1 MAAALD
7 NAAARPFEASF
18 GVVGLGV
25 MGSMLALNMC
35 EHTGEKIAGY
45 ELDAAK
51 GAAAKAKAEAEG
63 FGGVFEAFSDVAAF
77 VGALK
82 APRRIVLLVPAGK
95 PVDACLA
102 SLRPLL
108 SPGDCVMD
116 GGNEWFENT
125 ERRAAAYA
133 EAGIH
138 YLGCGVSGGAEG
150 ARRGPSLMVGGPEA
164 AWALMKPTLEKICA
178 TGPGG
183 APCLGYFGAGGA
195 GNYVKMVHNGIEYG
209 DMQLIGEAFALL
221 TSTSSFLVEITGGI
235 LKKLDGDGAPLV
247 DKVLDSCGSKGTG
260 KWTVKEAAEQ
270 GVPAGTI
277 AAALEARYLSS
288 LKATRGALAA
298 AAKPAAPAPARAL
311 AAATLENAL
320 LCAKICSYAQ
330 GLALLAAASES
341 HGWAVNVPD
350 VLACWQGGCI
360 IRAALL
366 VDFRAAFE
374 ASPGLEN
381 LLLAPPIAAM
391 LEARVAD
398 WRAVVGL
405 AVATGVPVPALSASL
420 AYYDSLRS
428 AVLPS
433 ASMIQAQRD
442 CFGGHAAESRASR

>member
-108 SPGDCVMD
+108 APGDCVMD

-138 YLGCGVSGGAEG
+138 YLGCGVS
-150 ARRGPSLMVGGPEA
+150 
-164 AWALMKPTLEKICA
+164 
-178 TGPGG
+178 GG

-221 TSTSSFLVEITGGI
+221 TSTSVCAGDAPRTSGACAAIFDAWNGGPLKSFLVEITGGI

-298 AAKPAAPAPARAL
+298 AAAPADPAPARAL

-391 LEARVAD
+391 LEARIAD

-442 CFGGHAAESRASR
+442 CFGGHTYKRQDKPGTFTSDWLN